1 VAADSPEEVIMNV
14 PPTESIR
21 NVAVVSNAGSGKTSL
36 VEALAY
42 CSSSLSTPG
51 SVLAGTT
58 VSDFE
63 PEELHRRTSLHT
75 TVLRCSYKDRSLN
88 LLDTPGSPS
97 LIGET
102 RSALR
107 VADGVVLVV
116 SAAMGVRSD
125 IQRLWTVI
133 RDAALPCVVFVNDLD
148 KDGTAFDRTVDDLI
162 KELEFAAVPLTL
174 PIGNGTQLTDVVD
187 LLQNLLVAPTPER
200 SQPQQRPVSPEWRE
214 QADRARGRLT
224 ELVAEGDEHL
234 LDRYLTDGGLTD
246 DELVKGLQHSVQ
258 GGSLVPV
265 VCGSALRYIGV
276 HALLNC
282 LIDLMPSPVSRAQSA
297 PLQGSGLVDGSAPV
311 TRQPLPADPFSA
323 VVFKT
328 LIDPFMG
335 RLSYVRLYSGTLEA
349 DTGFYNATR
358 EVKERGGHLFSIF
371 GKKYTPIPRATAG
384 DIVAIGKLKDSLTGD
399 TLCDEHAP
407 IRYPGIQF
415 TRPVVSFAI
424 EPKSNADIEKVSLGL
439 HKLIE
444 EDPGLEFVRHMETK
458 EMVLSGMGQ
467 LHIDVAL
474 EKLHRKYG
482 ADVTL
487 HAPKIPYRETI
498 RGVAQAQGKYKK
510 QTGGHGQYGDCW
522 LEVGPL
528 PRGKGFEFE
537 NKIVGGA
544 IPRNFVPAVE
554 KGVVE
559 ALHEGPLAG
568 YPVMDLRITVYDGS
582 YHVVDSS
589 ELAFKIAASM
599 GVKKAIELAHPV
611 LLEPLMTVEV
621 DVPAECIGA
630 VLGDLNARRGRIV
643 MVVANGHMETV
654 KALVPQAEML
664 NYAPS
669 LNSITAGRGS
679 YLMEYA
685 QYEEVPRE
693 LTGRIIEE
701 HKTGRHAVAA
711 H

>member
-1 VAADSPEEVIMNV
+1 MNV
-14 PPTESIR
+14 PLTESIR
-21 NVAVVSNAGSGKTSL
+21 NVAVVSHAGSGKTSL

-42 CSSSLSTPG
+42 CAGSLSAPG
-51 SVLAGTT
+51 SIFTGTT

-63 PEELHRRTSLHT
+63 PEEIHHRTSVST
-75 TVLRCSYKDRSLN
+75 AVLRCSYHDHILQ

-97 LIGET
+97 FIGET

-116 SAAMGVRSD
+116 SAVAGVRSAL
-125 IQRLWTVI
+125 QRVWSMI
-133 RDAALPCVVFVNDLD
+133 REAGLPCVVFINDLD
-148 KDGTAFDRTVDDLI
+148 KDETAFDRTVEDLT
-162 KELEFAAVPLTL
+162 KELELSAVPLTML
-174 PIGNGTQLTDVVD
+174 MGSGAQLQDVVD
-187 LLQNLLVAPTPER
+187 VLQNRVVTSRPDHPQ
-200 SQPQQRPVSPEWRE
+200 SQQGPVPPEWRE
-214 QADRARGRLT
+214 RVDQARRRVT
-224 ELVAEGDEHL
+224 ELVAEGDEAL
-234 LDRYLTDGGLTD
+234 LERYLTDGALTEEALLEGLRA
-246 DELVKGLQHSVQ
+246 GVQ
-258 GGSLVPV
+258 RGSLVPIV
-265 VCGSALRYIGV
+265 GGSALRHIGV
-276 HALLNC
+276 HSLLQT
-282 LIDLMPSPVSRAQSA
+282 LVDLLPSPIDRARVA
-297 PLQGSGLVDGSAPV
+297 PLQGSALMEGGEPV
-311 TRQPLPADPFSA
+311 IRHPQPSDPFSA

-328 LIDPFMG
+328 LIDPFIG
-335 RLSYVRLYSGTLEA
+335 RLSYVRVYSGTLES
-349 DTGFYNATR
+349 DTAVYNSTR
-358 EVKERGGHLFSIF
+358 QVRERGGHLFSIF
-371 GKKYTPIPRATAG
+371 GRKYTPITRAVAG
-384 DIVAIGKLKDSLTGD
+384 EIVAIGKLKDSLTGD

-407 IRYPGIQF
+407 LRYPGIPCP
-415 TRPVVSFAI
+415 RPVVSFAI
-424 EPKSNADIEKVSLGL
+424 DPKSKADIEKVSLGL

-444 EDPGLEFVRHMETK
+444 EDPSLEFVRHLETK

-482 ADVTL
+482 AEVIV

-498 RGVAQAQGKYKK
+498 RSVAQAQGKYKK

-528 PRGKGFEFE
+528 PRGQGFEFE

-568 YPVMDLRITVYDGS
+568 YPAVDVRVTVYDGS

-589 ELAFKIAASM
+589 ELAFKIAGSM
-599 GVKKAIELAHPV
+599 GVKKALEAAHPI

-621 DVPAECIGA
+621 EVPAECVGA

-643 MVVANGHMETV
+643 MVEANGHIEIV

-664 NYAPS
+664 NYAAS
-669 LNSITAGRGS
+669 LNSLTGGQGS
-679 YLMEYA
+679 YAMEYA

-693 LTGRIIEE
+693 LAGRIVEE
-701 HKTGRHAVAA
+701 HKMERQGAVA

>member
-1 VAADSPEEVIMNV
+1 MNV
-14 PPTESIR
+14 PLTESIR
-21 NVAVVSNAGSGKTSL
+21 NVAVVSHAGSGKTSL

-42 CSSSLSTPG
+42 CAGSLSAPG
-51 SVLAGTT
+51 SIFTGTT

-63 PEELHRRTSLHT
+63 PEEIHHRTSVNT
-75 TVLRCSYKDRSLN
+75 AVLRCSYHDHLLQ

-97 LIGET
+97 FIGET

-116 SAAMGVRSD
+116 SAVTGVRSAL
-125 IQRLWTVI
+125 QRLWSMI
-133 RDAALPCVVFVNDLD
+133 REAGLPCVVFVNDLD
-148 KDGTAFDRTVDDLI
+148 KDDTVFDNTVEALT
-162 KELEFAAVPLTL
+162 KELEMTAVPLIL
-174 PIGNGTQLTDVVD
+174 PMGNGAQLGDTVD
-187 LLQNLLVAPTPER
+187 LLQNRVVTSRPDH
-200 SQPQQRPVSPEWRE
+200 SQSQQEPVPPEWRDRVD
-214 QADRARGRLT
+214 QARRRVT
-224 ELVAEGDEHL
+224 ELVAEGDEAL
-234 LDRYLTDGGLTD
+234 LERYLTDGALTEEALLEGLRAG
-246 DELVKGLQHSVQ
+246 VQRGL
-258 GGSLVPV
+258 LVPIV
-265 VCGSALRYIGV
+265 GGSALRQIGV
-276 HALLNC
+276 HSLLQT
-282 LIDLMPSPVSRAQSA
+282 LVDLLPSPTDRARVA
-297 PLQGSGLVDGSAPV
+297 PLQGEALMEGGEPV
-311 TRQPLPADPFSA
+311 NRQPRPSDPFSA

-328 LIDPFMG
+328 LIDPFVG
-335 RLSYVRLYSGTLEA
+335 RLSYVRVYSGTLES
-349 DTGFYNATR
+349 DTAVYNSTR
-358 EVKERGGHLFSIF
+358 QVRERGGHLFSIF
-371 GKKYTPIPRATAG
+371 GKKYTPITRAVAG
-384 DIVAIGKLKDSLTGD
+384 EIVAIGKLKDSLTGD

-407 IRYPGIQF
+407 VRYPGIPCP
-415 TRPVVSFAI
+415 RPVVSFAI
-424 EPKSNADIEKVSLGL
+424 DPKSKTDIEKVSLGL

-444 EDPGLEFVRHMETK
+444 EDPSLEFVRHLETK

-482 ADVTL
+482 AEVIV

-498 RGVAQAQGKYKK
+498 RSVAQAQGKYKK

-528 PRGKGFEFE
+528 PRGQGFEFE

-568 YPVMDLRITVYDGS
+568 YPAVDVRVTVYDGS

-589 ELAFKIAASM
+589 ELAFKIAGSM
-599 GVKKAIELAHPV
+599 GVKKALESAHPI

-621 DVPAECIGA
+621 EVPAECVGA

-643 MVVANGHMETV
+643 LVEANGHIEIV

-664 NYAPS
+664 NYAAS
-669 LNSITAGRGS
+669 LNSLTGGQGS
-679 YLMEYA
+679 YAMEYA

-693 LTGRIIEE
+693 LAGRIVEE
-701 HKTGRHAVAA
+701 HKMERHGAVA

>member
-1 VAADSPEEVIMNV
+1 MNV
-14 PPTESIR
+14 PLTESIR
-21 NVAVVSNAGSGKTSL
+21 NVAVVSHAGSGKTSL

-42 CSSSLSTPG
+42 YAGSLSAPG
-51 SVLAGTT
+51 SIFAGTT

-63 PEELHRRTSLHT
+63 PEEIHRRTSLNT
-75 TVLRCSYKDRSLN
+75 TVLRCSYQDRVLT

-97 LIGET
+97 FIGET

-107 VADGVVLVV
+107 AADGVVLVV
-116 SAAMGVRSD
+116 SAASGVRSAL
-125 IQRLWTVI
+125 QRIWSMV
-133 RDAALPCVVFVNDLD
+133 RDSGLPCVVFVNDLD
-148 KDGTAFDRTVDDLI
+148 KDGTVFDNTVEDLT
-162 KELEFAAVPLTL
+162 KELEMTAVPLIL
-174 PIGNGTQLTDVVD
+174 PMGGGAQLGDVVD
-187 LLQNLLVAPTPER
+187 VLQNHVVT
-200 SQPQQRPVSPEWRE
+200 SQPDRPKSQQGPVPPEWRDRVD
-214 QADRARGRLT
+214 QARRRVM
-224 ELVAEGDEHL
+224 ELVAEGDEAL
-234 LDRYLTDGGLTD
+234 LERYLTDGALT
-246 DELVKGLQHSVQ
+246 EEALLEGLQAGVQ
-258 GGSLVPV
+258 RGSLVPIV
-265 VCGSALRYIGV
+265 GGSALRHIGV
-276 HALLNC
+276 HSLLHT
-282 LIDLMPSPVSRAQSA
+282 LVDLLPSPVSRARVA
-297 PLQGSGLVDGSAPV
+297 PLQGTGSMEDGGPV
-311 TRQPLPADPFSA
+311 NRHPLPTDPFSA

-328 LIDPFMG
+328 LIDPFIG
-335 RLSYVRLYSGTLEA
+335 RLSYVRVYSGTLEA
-349 DTGFYNATR
+349 DTAMYNSTR
-358 EVKERGGHLFSIF
+358 QVRERGGHLFSIF
-371 GKKYTPIPRATAG
+371 GKKYTPITRATAG
-384 DIVAIGKLKDSLTGD
+384 EIVAIGKLKDTVTGD

-407 IRYPGIQF
+407 IRYPGIPF
-415 TRPVVSFAI
+415 PRPVVSFAI
-424 EPKSNADIEKVSLGL
+424 EPKSKTDIEKVSLGL
-439 HKLIE
+439 HKVIE
-444 EDPGLEFVRHMETK
+444 EDPSLEFVRHIETK

-482 ADVTL
+482 ADVIV

-498 RGVAQAQGKYKK
+498 RSVAQAQGKYKK

-528 PRGKGFEFE
+528 PRGQGFEFE

-568 YPVMDLRITVYDGS
+568 YPAVDVRVTVYDGS

-589 ELAFKIAASM
+589 ELAFKIAGSM
-599 GVKKAIELAHPV
+599 GVKKALEAAHPI

-621 DVPAECIGA
+621 EVPAECVGT

-643 MVVANGHMETV
+643 MVEANGHIEIV

-664 NYAPS
+664 NYAAS
-669 LNSITAGRGS
+669 LNSMTGGQGS
-679 YLMEYA
+679 YAMEYA

-693 LTGRIIEE
+693 LAGRIIEE
-701 HKTGRHAVAA
+701 HKMERHGAVA

>member
-1 VAADSPEEVIMNV
+1 MNV
-14 PPTESIR
+14 PLTESIR
-21 NVAVVSNAGSGKTSL
+21 NVAVVSHAGSGKTSL

-42 CSSSLSTPG
+42 CAGSLSAPG
-51 SVLAGTT
+51 SIFTGTT

-63 PEELHRRTSLHT
+63 PEEIHHRTSVNT
-75 TVLRCSYKDRSLN
+75 AVLRCSYHDHLLQ

-97 LIGET
+97 FIGET

-116 SAAMGVRSD
+116 SAVTGVRSAL
-125 IQRLWTVI
+125 QRLWSMI
-133 RDAALPCVVFVNDLD
+133 REAGLPCVVFVNDLD
-148 KDGTAFDRTVDDLI
+148 KDDTVFDNTVEALT
-162 KELEFAAVPLTL
+162 KELEMTAVPLIL
-174 PIGNGTQLTDVVD
+174 PMGNGAQLGDTVD
-187 LLQNLLVAPTPER
+187 LLQNRVVTSRPDH
-200 SQPQQRPVSPEWRE
+200 SQSQQEPVPPEWRDRVD
-214 QADRARGRLT
+214 QARRRVT
-224 ELVAEGDEHL
+224 ELVAEGDEAL
-234 LDRYLTDGGLTD
+234 LERYLTDGALTEEALLEGLRAG
-246 DELVKGLQHSVQ
+246 VQRGL
-258 GGSLVPV
+258 LVPIV
-265 VCGSALRYIGV
+265 GGSALRQIGV
-276 HALLNC
+276 HSLLQT
-282 LIDLMPSPVSRAQSA
+282 LVDLLPSPTDRARVA
-297 PLQGSGLVDGSAPV
+297 PLQGEALMEGGEPV
-311 TRQPLPADPFSA
+311 NRQPRPSDPFSA

-328 LIDPFMG
+328 LIDPFVG
-335 RLSYVRLYSGTLEA
+335 RLSYVRVYSGTLES
-349 DTGFYNATR
+349 DTAVYNSTR
-358 EVKERGGHLFSIF
+358 QVRERGGHLFSIF
-371 GKKYTPIPRATAG
+371 DKKYTPITRAVAG
-384 DIVAIGKLKDSLTGD
+384 EIVAIGKLKDSLTGD

-407 IRYPGIQF
+407 VRYPGIPCP
-415 TRPVVSFAI
+415 RPVVSFAI
-424 EPKSNADIEKVSLGL
+424 DPKSKTDIEKVSLGL

-444 EDPGLEFVRHMETK
+444 EDPSLEFVRHLETK

-482 ADVTL
+482 AEVIV

-498 RGVAQAQGKYKK
+498 RSVAQAQGKYKK

-528 PRGKGFEFE
+528 PRGQGFEFE

-568 YPVMDLRITVYDGS
+568 YPAVDVRVTVYDGS

-589 ELAFKIAASM
+589 ELAFKIAGSM
-599 GVKKAIELAHPV
+599 GVKKALESAHPI

-621 DVPAECIGA
+621 EVPAECVGA

-643 MVVANGHMETV
+643 LVEANGHIEIV

-664 NYAPS
+664 NYAAS
-669 LNSITAGRGS
+669 LNSLTGGQGS
-679 YLMEYA
+679 YAMEYA

-693 LTGRIIEE
+693 LAGRIVEE
-701 HKTGRHAVAA
+701 HKMERHGAVA

>member
-1 VAADSPEEVIMNV
+1 MNV
-14 PPTESIR
+14 PLTESIR
-21 NVAVVSNAGSGKTSL
+21 NVAVVSHAGSGKTSL

-42 CSSSLSTPG
+42 CAGSLSAPG
-51 SVLAGTT
+51 SIFTGTT

-63 PEELHRRTSLHT
+63 PEEIHHRTSINT
-75 TVLRCSYKDRSLN
+75 TVLRCSYHDHILQ

-97 LIGET
+97 FIGET

-116 SAAMGVRSD
+116 SAVTGVRSALP
-125 IQRLWTVI
+125 RVWSMI
-133 RDAALPCVVFVNDLD
+133 REAGLPCVVFVNDLD
-148 KDGTAFDRTVDDLI
+148 KDDTAFDRTVEDLI
-162 KELEFAAVPLTL
+162 KELELSAVPLTML
-174 PIGNGTQLTDVVD
+174 MGSGAQLQDVVD
-187 LLQNLLVAPTPER
+187 VLQNCVVTSRPDHPQ
-200 SQPQQRPVSPEWRE
+200 SQQGPVPPEWRE
-214 QADRARGRLT
+214 RVDQARRRVT
-224 ELVAEGDEHL
+224 ELVAEGDEAL
-234 LDRYLTDGGLTD
+234 LERYLTDGALTEEALLEGLRA
-246 DELVKGLQHSVQ
+246 GVQ
-258 GGSLVPV
+258 RGSLVPIV
-265 VCGSALRYIGV
+265 GGSALRHIGV
-276 HALLNC
+276 YSLLQT
-282 LIDLMPSPVSRAQSA
+282 LVDLLPSPIGRARVA
-297 PLQGSGLVDGSAPV
+297 PLQGSALMEGGEPV
-311 TRQPLPADPFSA
+311 NRHPQPSDPFSA

-328 LIDPFMG
+328 LIDPFIG
-335 RLSYVRLYSGTLEA
+335 RLSYVRVYSGTLEA
-349 DTGFYNATR
+349 DTALYNSTR
-358 EVKERGGHLFSIF
+358 QVRERGGHLFSIV
-371 GKKYTPIPRATAG
+371 GKKYTPITREVAG
-384 DIVAIGKLKDSLTGD
+384 EIVAIGKLKDSLTGD

-407 IRYPGIQF
+407 VRYPGIPWP
-415 TRPVVSFAI
+415 RSVVSFAI
-424 EPKSNADIEKVSLGL
+424 DPKSKADIEKVSLGL

-444 EDPGLEFVRHMETK
+444 EDPSLEFVRHLETK

-482 ADVTL
+482 AEVIV

-498 RGVAQAQGKYKK
+498 RSVAQAQGKYKK

-528 PRGKGFEFE
+528 PRGQGFEFE

-568 YPVMDLRITVYDGS
+568 YPAVDVRVTVYDGS

-589 ELAFKIAASM
+589 ELAFKIAGSM
-599 GVKKAIELAHPV
+599 GVKKALEAAHPIP
-611 LLEPLMTVEV
+611 LEPLMTVEV
-621 DVPAECIGA
+621 EVPAECVGA

-643 MVVANGHMETV
+643 MVEANGHIEIV

-664 NYAPS
+664 NYAAS
-669 LNSITAGRGS
+669 LNSLTGGQGS
-679 YLMEYA
+679 YAMEHA

-693 LTGRIIEE
+693 LAGRIVEE
-701 HKTGRHAVAA
+701 HKMERQGAVA

>member
-1 VAADSPEEVIMNV
+1 MNV
-14 PPTESIR
+14 PLTESIR

-42 CSSSLSTPG
+42 CAGSLSTPG

-63 PEELHRRTSLHT
+63 PEEIHHRTSLNT
-75 TVLRCSYKDRSLN
+75 CVLRCFSKETTLN

-97 LIGET
+97 FVAET
-102 RSALR
+102 QSALR
-107 VADGVVLVV
+107 VADAVVLVV
-116 SAAMGVRSD
+116 SAAMGVRSEL
-125 IQRLWTVI
+125 QRLWTVI
-133 RDAALPCVVFVNDLD
+133 HDRALPCVIFVNDLD
-148 KDGTAFDRTVDDLI
+148 KDGTVFAKTVDDLS
-162 KELEFAAVPLTL
+162 KELDIAVVPLTL
-174 PIGNGTQLTDVVD
+174 PIGSGAQLSDVVD
-187 LLQNLLVAPTPER
+187 LLHNCVLTVRPGR
-200 SQPQQRPVSPEWRE
+200 PQAQEGAVPPEWQDQVE
-214 QADRARGRLT
+214 QARRRLT
-224 ELVAEGDEHL
+224 EVVAEGDEGL
-234 LDRYLTDGGLTD
+234 LERYLTDGGLPD
-246 DELVKGLQHSVQ
+246 DLLLEGLRTGVQ
-258 GGSLVPV
+258 RGALVPIV
-265 VCGSALRYIGV
+265 GGSALRNIGV
-276 HALLNC
+276 HTLLNC
-282 LIDLMPSPVSRAQSA
+282 LTDLLPSPISRAQA
-297 PLQGSGLVDGSAPV
+297 VPLQGCGLIEGGDPL
-311 TRQPLPADPFSA
+311 TRQPLPTDPFSA
-323 VVFKT
+323 LVFKT
-328 LIDPFMG
+328 LIDPFVG
-335 RLSYVRLYSGTLEA
+335 RLSYVRLYSGTLDA

-358 EVKERGGHLFSIF
+358 QVRERGGHLFSIF
-371 GKKYTPIPRATAG
+371 GKKYTPITRATAG
-384 DIVAIGKLKDSLTGD
+384 DIVAIGKLKDSMTGD

-415 TRPVVSFAI
+415 AKPVVSFAI
-424 EPKSNADIEKVSLGL
+424 EPKSKADIEKVSLGL

-444 EDPGLEFVRHMETK
+444 EDPSLEFVRHMETK

-467 LHIDVAL
+467 LHLDVAL

-498 RGVAQAQGKYKK
+498 RSVAQAQGKYKK

-522 LEVGPL
+522 LEVGPM
-528 PRGKGFEFE
+528 PRGQGFEFE

-554 KGVVE
+554 KGVIE

-568 YPVMDLRITVYDGS
+568 YPAVDLRVTVYDGS

-589 ELAFKIAASM
+589 ELAFKIAGSM
-599 GVKKAIELAHPV
+599 GVKKAMEAAHPV

-621 DVPAECIGA
+621 EVPTDCIGA

-654 KALVPQAEML
+654 TALVPQAEML
-664 NYAPS
+664 RYAAS
-669 LNSITAGRGS
+669 LNSMTGGQGS
-679 YLMEYA
+679 YLMEFA
-685 QYEEVPRE
+685 QYEEVPHDLASR
-693 LTGRIIEE
+693 LVEE
-701 HKTGRHAVAA
+701 HKAERHGVVA

>member
-1 VAADSPEEVIMNV
+1 MNV
-14 PPTESIR
+14 PLTESIR
-21 NVAVVSNAGSGKTSL
+21 NVAVVSHAGSGKTSL

-42 CSSSLSTPG
+42 CAGSLSAPG
-51 SVLAGTT
+51 SIFAGTT

-63 PEELHRRTSLHT
+63 PEEIHRRTSLNT
-75 TVLRCSYKDRSLN
+75 TVLRCSYQDRVLT

-97 LIGET
+97 FIGET

-107 VADGVVLVV
+107 AADGVVLVV
-116 SAAMGVRSD
+116 SAASGVRSAL
-125 IQRLWTVI
+125 QRIWSMV
-133 RDAALPCVVFVNDLD
+133 RDSGLPCVVFVNDLD
-148 KDGTAFDRTVDDLI
+148 KDGTVFDNTVEDLT
-162 KELEFAAVPLTL
+162 KELEMTAVPLIL
-174 PIGNGTQLTDVVD
+174 PMGNGAQLGDVVD
-187 LLQNLLVAPTPER
+187 VLQNHVVT
-200 SQPQQRPVSPEWRE
+200 SQPDRPKSQQGPVPPEWRDRVD
-214 QADRARGRLT
+214 QARRRVM
-224 ELVAEGDEHL
+224 ELVAEGDEAL
-234 LDRYLTDGGLTD
+234 LERYLTDGALT
-246 DELVKGLQHSVQ
+246 EEALLEGLQAGVQ
-258 GGSLVPV
+258 RGSLVPIV
-265 VCGSALRYIGV
+265 GGSALRHIGV
-276 HALLNC
+276 HSLLHT
-282 LIDLMPSPVSRAQSA
+282 LVDLLPSPVSRARVA
-297 PLQGSGLVDGSAPV
+297 PLQGTGSMEDGGPV
-311 TRQPLPADPFSA
+311 NRHPLPTDPFSA

-328 LIDPFMG
+328 LIDPFIG
-335 RLSYVRLYSGTLEA
+335 RLSYVRVYSGTLEA
-349 DTGFYNATR
+349 DTAMYNSTR
-358 EVKERGGHLFSIF
+358 QVRERGGHLFSIF
-371 GKKYTPIPRATAG
+371 GKKYTPITRATAG
-384 DIVAIGKLKDSLTGD
+384 EIVAIGKLKDTVTGD

-407 IRYPGIQF
+407 IRYPGIPF
-415 TRPVVSFAI
+415 PRPVVSFAI
-424 EPKSNADIEKVSLGL
+424 EPKSKTDIEKVSLGL
-439 HKLIE
+439 HKVIE
-444 EDPGLEFVRHMETK
+444 EDPSLEFVRHIETK

-482 ADVTL
+482 ADVIV

-498 RGVAQAQGKYKK
+498 RSVAQAQGKYKK

-528 PRGKGFEFE
+528 PRGQGFEFE

-568 YPVMDLRITVYDGS
+568 YPAVDVRVTVYDGS

-589 ELAFKIAASM
+589 ELAFKIAGSM
-599 GVKKAIELAHPV
+599 GVKKALEAAHPI

-621 DVPAECIGA
+621 EVPAECVGT

-643 MVVANGHMETV
+643 MVEANGHIEIV

-664 NYAPS
+664 NYAAS
-669 LNSITAGRGS
+669 LNSMTGGQGS
-679 YLMEYA
+679 YAMEYA

-693 LTGRIIEE
+693 LAGRIIEE
-701 HKTGRHAVAA
+701 HKMERHGAVA

>member
-1 VAADSPEEVIMNV
+1 MMNV

-21 NVAVVSNAGSGKTSL
+21 NVAVVSHAGSGKTSL

-42 CSSSLSTPG
+42 CAGTLPALG
-51 SVLAGTT
+51 SILAGTT
-58 VSDFE
+58 ASDFE
-63 PEELHRRTSLHT
+63 PEEIHRRTSLNT
-75 TVLRCSYKDRSLN
+75 SVLRCCYRDTLLN

-97 LIGET
+97 FVGET

-107 VADGVVLVV
+107 VADGVILVV
-116 SAAMGVRSD
+116 SASMGVRSE
-125 IQRLWTVI
+125 IQRLWTTI
-133 RDAALPCVVFVNDLD
+133 HDAGLPCVVFVNDLD
-148 KDGTAFDRTVDDLI
+148 KDGADFSQTTDALL
-162 KELEFAAVPLTL
+162 KELEIKAIPLTL
-174 PIGNGTQLTDVVD
+174 PIGTGAQVTDVVD
-187 LLQNLLVAPTPER
+187 LLQNLVMTPRADRPQLQEAPVP
-200 SQPQQRPVSPEWRE
+200 SEWRDRVD
-214 QADRARGRLT
+214 QARRRLT
-224 ELVAEGDEHL
+224 ELVAEGDEQL

-246 DELVKGLQHSVQ
+246 AALLAGLRVGVQ
-258 GGSLVPV
+258 NGSLVPV
-265 VCGSALRYIGV
+265 VGGSALRRIGV
-276 HALLNC
+276 STLLTC
-282 LIDLMPSPVSRAQSA
+282 LVDLMPSPVSRAQSA
-297 PLQGSGLVDGSAPV
+297 PLCGSGLAEGSAQI
-311 TRQPLPADPFSA
+311 TREPLATDPFSA

-328 LIDPFMG
+328 LIDPFVG

-349 DTGFYNATR
+349 DTALYNATR
-358 EVKERGGHLFSIF
+358 QMKERGGHLFSIV
-371 GKKYTPIPRATAG
+371 GKKYTPVPRATAG
-384 DIVAIGKLKDSLTGD
+384 DIVAIAKLKDSLTGD
-399 TLCDEHAP
+399 TLCDERAP
-407 IRYPGIQF
+407 IRYAGIQF
-415 TRPVVSFAI
+415 ARPVVSFAI

-444 EDPGLEFVRHMETK
+444 EDPSLEFVRHMETK
-458 EMVLSGMGQ
+458 EMVLSGLGQ

-487 HAPKIPYRETI
+487 HAPKIPYRESV
-498 RGVAQAQGKYKK
+498 RSVAQAQGKYKK

-522 LEVGPL
+522 LEAGPL

-554 KGVVE
+554 KGVIE

-568 YPVMDLRITVYDGS
+568 YPVVDLRVTVYDGS

-589 ELAFKIAASM
+589 EMAFKIAGSM
-599 GVKKAIELAHPV
+599 GVKKAIEAAHPI
-611 LLEPLMTVEV
+611 LLEPLMSVEV
-621 DVPAECIGA
+621 DVPADCIGA

-664 NYAPS
+664 SYAPS
-669 LNSITAGRGS
+669 LNSMTGGRGS

-685 QYEEVPRE
+685 QYEEVPKE
-693 LTGRIIEE
+693 LVGRIIEE
-701 HKTGRHAVAA
+701 HKAGRHAATM

>member
-1 VAADSPEEVIMNV
+1 MNV

-42 CSSSLSTPG
+42 CAGSLSSPG
-51 SVLAGTT
+51 SVLTGTT
-58 VSDFE
+58 ASDFE
-63 PEELHRRTSLHT
+63 PEEIHRRTSLNT
-75 TVLRCSYKDRSLN
+75 SVLRCSYKDTSLN

-97 LIGET
+97 FVGET

-107 VADGVVLVV
+107 VADGVILVV
-116 SAAMGVRSD
+116 SAAMGVRSE
-125 IQRLWTVI
+125 IQRLWTAI
-133 RDAALPCVVFVNDLD
+133 HDAELPCVVFVNDLD
-148 KDGTAFDRTVDDLI
+148 KDGTDFARTVDDLI
-162 KELEFAAVPLTL
+162 KDLEIAAVPLTL
-174 PIGNGTQLTDVVD
+174 PIGTGAQLTDIVD
-187 LLQNLLVAPTPER
+187 LLQNLVMTPRSDRPHPQPAPVP
-200 SQPQQRPVSPEWRE
+200 PQWRDQVD
-214 QADRARGRLT
+214 QARRRLT
-224 ELVAEGDEHL
+224 ELVAEGDEQL
-234 LDRYLTDGGLTD
+234 LDRYLTDGELADEALLEGLRI
-246 DELVKGLQHSVQ
+246 GVQ
-258 GGSLVPV
+258 CGSLLPIVG
-265 VCGSALRYIGV
+265 GSALRNIGV
-276 HALLNC
+276 STLLNG
-282 LIDLMPSPVSRAQSA
+282 LMDLLPSPISRAQSV
-297 PLQGSGLVDGSAPV
+297 PLQGLGLVEGSAQI
-311 TRQPLPADPFSA
+311 TRQPLASDPFSA

-328 LIDPFMG
+328 LIDPFVG

-349 DTGFYNATR
+349 DTALYNATR
-358 EVKERGGHLFSIF
+358 QVKERGGHLFSIL

-399 TLCDEHAP
+399 TLCDERAP

-415 TRPVVSFAI
+415 ARPVVSFAI

-444 EDPGLEFVRHMETK
+444 EDPSLEFVRHMETK

-487 HAPKIPYRETI
+487 HAPKIPYRETV
-498 RGVAQAQGKYKK
+498 RSVAQAQGKYKK

-528 PRGKGFEFE
+528 PRGKGFEFD

-568 YPVMDLRITVYDGS
+568 YPVVDLRVTVYDGS

-589 ELAFKIAASM
+589 EMAFKIAGSM
-599 GVKKAIELAHPV
+599 GVKKAMEAAHPI
-611 LLEPLMTVEV
+611 LLEPLMSVEV

-664 NYAPS
+664 SYAPS
-669 LNSITAGRGS
+669 LNSMTGGRGS

-693 LTGRIIEE
+693 LAGRIIEE
-701 HKTGRHAVAA
+701 HKAERHAVGV

>member
-1 VAADSPEEVIMNV
+1 MNV
-14 PPTESIR
+14 PLTESIR
-21 NVAVVSNAGSGKTSL
+21 NVAVVSHAGSGKTSL

-42 CSSSLSTPG
+42 CAGSLSAPG
-51 SVLAGTT
+51 SIFAGTT

-63 PEELHRRTSLHT
+63 PEEIHRRTSLNT
-75 TVLRCSYKDRSLN
+75 TVLRCSYQDRVLT

-97 LIGET
+97 FIGET

-107 VADGVVLVV
+107 AADGVVLVV
-116 SAAMGVRSD
+116 SAASGVRSAL
-125 IQRLWTVI
+125 QRIWSMV
-133 RDAALPCVVFVNDLD
+133 RDSGLPCVVFVNDLD
-148 KDGTAFDRTVDDLI
+148 KDGTVFDNTVEDLI
-162 KELEFAAVPLTL
+162 KELEMTAVPLIL
-174 PIGNGTQLTDVVD
+174 PMGSGAPLGDVVD
-187 LLQNLLVAPTPER
+187 VLQNHVVT
-200 SQPQQRPVSPEWRE
+200 SQPDRPKSQQGPVPPEWRDRVD
-214 QADRARGRLT
+214 QARRRVM
-224 ELVAEGDEHL
+224 ELVAEGDEAL
-234 LDRYLTDGGLTD
+234 LERYLTDGALT
-246 DELVKGLQHSVQ
+246 EEALLEGLQAGVQ
-258 GGSLVPV
+258 RGSLVPV
-265 VCGSALRYIGV
+265 VGGSALRHIGV
-276 HALLNC
+276 HSLLHT
-282 LIDLMPSPVSRAQSA
+282 LVELLPSPVSRARVA
-297 PLQGSGLVDGSAPV
+297 PLQGTGSMEDGGPV
-311 TRQPLPADPFSA
+311 SRHPLPTDPFSA

-328 LIDPFMG
+328 LIDPFIG
-335 RLSYVRLYSGTLEA
+335 RLSYVRVYSGTLEA
-349 DTGFYNATR
+349 DTAMYNSTR
-358 EVKERGGHLFSIF
+358 QVRERGGHLFSIF
-371 GKKYTPIPRATAG
+371 GKKYTPITRATAG
-384 DIVAIGKLKDSLTGD
+384 EIVAIGKLKDTVTGD

-407 IRYPGIQF
+407 IRYPGIPF
-415 TRPVVSFAI
+415 PRPVVSFAI
-424 EPKSNADIEKVSLGL
+424 EPKSKTDIEKVSLGL
-439 HKLIE
+439 HKVIE
-444 EDPGLEFVRHMETK
+444 EDPSLEFVRHIETK

-482 ADVTL
+482 ADVIV

-498 RGVAQAQGKYKK
+498 RSVAQAQGKYKK

-528 PRGKGFEFE
+528 PRGQGFEFE

-568 YPVMDLRITVYDGS
+568 YPAVDVRVTVYDGS

-589 ELAFKIAASM
+589 ELAFKIAGSM
-599 GVKKAIELAHPV
+599 GVKKALEAAHPI

-621 DVPAECIGA
+621 EVPAECVGT

-643 MVVANGHMETV
+643 MVEANGHIEIV

-664 NYAPS
+664 NYAAS
-669 LNSITAGRGS
+669 LNSMTGGQGS
-679 YLMEYA
+679 YAMEYA

-693 LTGRIIEE
+693 LAGRIIEE
-701 HKTGRHAVAA
+701 HKMERHGAVA